1 MKKVLLSVFFMLT
14 ALTINA
20 QEDNRVNL
28 KVGIGASSVVGSD
41 ANTTSAFSYKL
52 GIAYD
57 CKVAEN
63 FYLVPELDFIAKGF
77 NSASI
82 DGRINMSYIQIPVFA
97 AYKFN
102 ITDNVRVGA
111 QVGPYFSFGIYGSD
125 IELYNGTEFNMFDA
139 DLGYKRFDVGV
150 IAGINVEFYKFS
162 VGFEYSRGFVKLDP
176 NFSQFNQTI
185 GVTFG
190 YEF

>member
-20 QEDNRVNL
+20 QEDNKVN
-28 KVGIGASSVVGSD
+28 VTAGIGASSVVGSD
-41 ANTTSAFSYKL
+41 AKTTSAFSYKL
-52 GIAYD
+52 GITYD

-63 FYLVPELDFIAKGF
+63 FYIVPGLDFVAKGF
-77 NSASI
+77 NSTSI
-82 DGRINMSYIQIPVFA
+82 EGRINMSYIQIPVSA
-97 AYKFN
+97 TYKFS

-111 QVGPYFSFGIYGSD
+111 HVGPYFSFGIYGSD

-139 DLGYKRFDVGV
+139 DLGYKRFDTGV
-150 IAGINVEFYKFS
+150 ITGINIEFYKFS

-176 NFSQFNQTI
+176 NYSQFNQTI
-185 GVTFG
+185 GVAFG
-190 YEF
+190 YYF

>member
-1 MKKVLLSVFFMLT
+1 MKKVLLSVFCMLT
-14 ALTINA
+14 VLTISA
-20 QEDNRVNL
+20 QDDKGVNV

-41 ANTTSAFSYKL
+41 AKTTSAFSYKV
-52 GIAYD
+52 GVEYD
-57 CKVAEN
+57 VEVAEN
-63 FYLVPELDFIAKGF
+63 FYIVPEFDFVAKGF

-82 DGRINMSYIQIPVFA
+82 EGRINLSYIQIPVSA

-102 ITDNVRVGA
+102 VTDNVRIGA

-125 IELYNGTEFNMFDA
+125 IELYDGTEFNMFDA
-139 DLGYKRFDVGV
+139 DLGYKRFDAGV
-150 IAGINVEFYKFS
+150 IAGIDIEFYKFS

-176 NFSQFNQTI
+176 NYSQFNQTL
-185 GVTFG
+185 GVTLG